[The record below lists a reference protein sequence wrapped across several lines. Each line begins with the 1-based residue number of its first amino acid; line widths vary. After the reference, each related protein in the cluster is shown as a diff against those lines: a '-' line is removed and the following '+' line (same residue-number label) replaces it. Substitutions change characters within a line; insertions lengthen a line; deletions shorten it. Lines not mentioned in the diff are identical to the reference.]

1 MLINEV
7 DAIPQRNRHNLS
19 DSKKGRGSAQ
29 TDASTRLT
37 HLMHSVAGM
46 LSTHNKTRK
55 TVAATGS
62 GGKEEETK
70 EAR

>member
-29 TDASTRLT
+29 TDAATRLY
-37 HLMHSVAGM
+37 
-46 LSTHNKTRK
+46 
-55 TVAATGS
+55 TVAATGN
-62 GGKEEETK
+62 GGREEETK

>member
-29 TDASTRLT
+29 TDAATRLYT
-37 HLMHSVAGM
+37 LNAFRGRHAQY
-46 LSTHNKTRK
+46 TQQNK
-55 TVAATGS
+55 
-62 GGKEEETK
+62 
-70 EAR
+70 

>member
-29 TDASTRLT
+29 TDAATRLYTLNAFRGRLSTR
-37 HLMHSVAGM
+37 
-46 LSTHNKTRK
+46 NKTSK
-55 TVAATGS
+55 TVAATGN
-62 GGKEEETK
+62 GGREEETK